1 MSYHAHASLLIHFV
15 FSTKNREPLI
25 TEDMQPRLWAYVGG
39 IARTNK
45 MKALAVGGVSDH
57 IQMLLSLHP
66 TVAADKAVQL
76 IKSGSSKWM
85 HQQGQRMFAW
95 QTGYGAFTIG
105 VSQVKTTVRYITNQK
120 RHHATKSFAGEW
132 KTFLERHGL
141 TEYAD

>member
-120 RHHATKSFAGEW
+120 RHHATKSFAEEW

>member
-15 FSTKNREPLI
+15 FSTKNRKPLI
-25 TEDMQPRLWAYVGG
+25 TEDMQLRLWAYVGG

-57 IQMLLSLHP
+57 IHMLLSLHP
-66 TVAADKAVQL
+66 AVAADKAVQL

-105 VSQVKTTVRYITNQK
+105 VSQVNTTVRYITNQK
-120 RHHATKSFAGEW
+120 RHHATKSFAEEW
-132 KTFLERHGL
+132 KTLLECHGL

>member
-1 MSYHAHASLLIHFV
+1 MSYHAYASLFVHLV

-25 TEDMQPRLWAYVGG
+25 TEAMQPRLWAYAGG

-57 IQMLLSLHP
+57 IHALLSLHP
-66 TVAADKAVQL
+66 TIAVDKAVQL

-85 HQQGQRMFAW
+85 HQRGQSAFAW
-95 QTGYGAFTIG
+95 QAGYGAFTIG
-105 VSQVKTTVRYITNQK
+105 VSQVNATVRYIANQK
-120 RHHATKSFAGEW
+120 RHHARRTFAEEW

-141 TEYAD
+141 KEYPD